1 MKIFDKELFKKIR
14 KEKKYSQQ
22 EIADVLHINRS
33 YISQWESGSA
43 TPSQEQVQQL
53 EEYLHVSLYKQEK
66 AQWLSELETN
76 LLDPLL
82 LIFIAYMCYCYSDDF
97 VSVIVSVGAMVF
109 AWKRKLSYPW
119 IVFTICSLIFVLR
132 FYIGVKYGCFDYSWT
147 YYKVS

>member
-1 MKIFDKELFKKIR
+1 MKIFDKDLFKKIR

-33 YISQWESGSA
+33 YISQWESGSV

-66 AQWLSELETN
+66 AQWLSELQTN

-82 LIFIAYMCYCYSDDF
+82 LIFIAYMCYRYSDDF
-97 VSVIVSVGAMVF
+97 VSVIVSISAMVF

-119 IVFTICSLIFVLR
+119 IVFTICSLIFILR
-132 FYIGVKYGCFDYSWT
+132 FYIGVKYGCFDYSWV

>member
-33 YISQWESGSA
+33 YISQWESGSV

-53 EEYLHVSLYKQEK
+53 EEYLNVSLYKQEK
-66 AQWLSELETN
+66 AQWLSELQTN

-82 LIFIAYMCYCYSDDF
+82 LIWIAYMCYRYSDDF

-119 IVFTICSLIFVLR
+119 IVFTILFFLYTVYL
-132 FYIGVKYGCFDYSWT
+132 YIWGKYGCFNIVRC

>member
-1 MKIFDKELFKKIR
+1 MKTFDKELFKKIR

-33 YISQWESGSA
+33 YISQWESGSV

-53 EEYLHVSLYKQEK
+53 EEYLHVSLHKQEK

-82 LIFIAYMCYCYSDDF
+82 LIFIAYMCYRYSDDF
-97 VSVIVSVGAMVF
+97 VSVIVSISAMVF
-109 AWKRKLSYPW
+109 AWKKKLSYPW
-119 IVFTICSLIFVLR
+119 IVFTILFFL
-132 FYIGVKYGCFDYSWT
+132 YIVYLYIWGKYGCFNIVRC

>member
-14 KEKKYSQQ
+14 KEKKCSQQ

-33 YISQWESGSA
+33 YISQWESGSVI
-43 TPSQEQVQQL
+43 PSQEQVQQL
-53 EEYLHVSLYKQEK
+53 EEYLNVSLYKQEK

-82 LIFIAYMCYCYSDDF
+82 LIAVAFFCNYKNRLF
-97 VSVIVSVGAMVF
+97 LTVV
-109 AWKRKLSYPW
+109 LSISSILYAVKKKMSTPW
-119 IVFTICSLIFVLR
+119 IVFTLCFFV
-132 FYIGVKYGCFDYSWT
+132 YILLSYINIKYGCFNYSWT

>member
-14 KEKKYSQQ
+14 KEKKCSQQ

-33 YISQWESGSA
+33 YISQWESGSV

-53 EEYLHVSLYKQEK
+53 EEYLNVSLYKQEK
-66 AQWLSELETN
+66 AQWLSELQTN

-82 LIFIAYMCYCYSDDF
+82 LIFIAYKCYGYSYSF
-97 VSVIVSVGAMVF
+97 FSVIVSIGAMVF

-119 IVFTICSLIFVLR
+119 IVFTICSLIFILR
-132 FYIGVKYGCFDYSWT
+132 FYIGIKYGCFDYSWV